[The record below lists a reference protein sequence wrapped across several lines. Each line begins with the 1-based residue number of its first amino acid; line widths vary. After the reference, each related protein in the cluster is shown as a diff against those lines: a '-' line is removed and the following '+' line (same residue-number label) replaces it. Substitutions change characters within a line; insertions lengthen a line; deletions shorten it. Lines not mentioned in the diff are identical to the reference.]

1 MSQAHCASTPGCSPM
16 LRSPHISPQI
26 SPQPSPQ
33 LAFVP
38 QLCLGCCRESSA
50 GVSVETLSIC
60 LNRGCRS
67 FQRVTCCSGRARHR
81 TAPTKR
87 YAALRSQYREYLRQN
102 SRPIGTKLMSHVPFV
117 PWLSIYIYPPA
128 FALHRLLSPLTT
140 PNPSPR
146 AELEHLGF
154 SPELAFISITRSNKD
169 PFRLGWKAEVSNEY
183 AMKSVQRLSAGP
195 CSSGLRHRN
204 PPEQAWRFYVTE
216 YSRV

>member
-1 MSQAHCASTPGCSPM
+1 MNESGPLCQHTWV
-16 LRSPHISPQI
+16 
-26 SPQPSPQ
+26 QPYAQVSSH
-33 LAFVP
+33 LSSDFAATF
-38 QLCLGCCRESSA
+38 SSA
-50 GVSVETLSIC
+50 GLRATAVSWLLPGVSVETLSIC

-81 TAPTKR
+81 IAPAKR
-87 YAALRSQYREYLRQN
+87 YAALGSQYREYLRQN

-146 AELEHLGF
+146 AELDHLGF

-204 PPEQAWRFYVTE
+204 PPAHAWRFYVTE